1 MTFNFSQYTY
11 RPRHAAKDSRSH
23 LTKGVATAAL
33 TATVS
38 MAGIAAPAN
47 AAPAGPPAGSQMPA
61 LPPLPPAPKLPPVPQ
76 AVEDALNKLGMSAN
90 QIPGS
95 SAPHR
100 PAPAPHR
107 PAPGPNRGYQV
118 RTIHNVPARTSLAVV
133 TNNGIAKTPNADQAR
148 PGLSIVKL
156 YMADYV
162 LRYGDHSNSDRY
174 LAERMIRFSDD
185 GAASKINRKYPRAIS
200 TIARE
205 YGLRNTRA
213 TAHWGNSY
221 TSATDTANFLHK
233 LRIRHPRSLVLHWMR
248 TASPVAADGTRQ
260 DWGTVH
266 LPGVNGTKWGWSDY
280 GPQTR
285 ASASFGNGYTV
296 ASFSWGDRAVQ
307 NADTRAAAR
316 YLR

>member
-1 MTFNFSQYTY
+1 MTFDFSQYTY
-11 RPRHAAKDSRSH
+11 RPRHAAKDSRIS
-23 LTKGVATAAL
+23 LAKGAATAAL
-33 TATVS
+33 TATVG
-38 MAGIAAPAN
+38 MAGIAAPAT
-47 AAPAGPPAGSQMPA
+47 AAPAGPPAGSQ
-61 LPPLPPAPKLPPVPQ
+61 LPPLPQVQLPPPPQLPPVPQ

-100 PAPAPHR
+100 PAPHR
-107 PAPGPNRGYQV
+107 PAPPRGGYQV

-156 YMADYV
+156 YMAHYV
-162 LRYGDHSNSDRY
+162 LRYGDQSNSDRY

-185 GAASKINRKYPRAIS
+185 GAASKIYRKYPRAIS
-200 TIARE
+200 TIARD

-213 TAHWGNSY
+213 AAHWGNSY
-221 TSATDTANFLHK
+221 TSATDTAQFLHK
-233 LRIRHPRSLVLHWMR
+233 LRIRYPRSLVFHWMR
-248 TASPVAADGTRQ
+248 TAGAVAADGTRQ
-260 DWGTVH
+260 NWGTVH

-280 GPQTR
+280 GPQTL

-296 ASFSWGDRAVQ
+296 ASFSWGGRAVQ

>member
-1 MTFNFSQYTY
+1 MTFDFSQHND
-11 RPRHAAKDSRSH
+11 RPRQVAK
-23 LTKGVATAAL
+23 GIATATL
-33 TATVS
+33 TAAIC
-38 MAGIAAPAN
+38 MAGIATPAN
-47 AAPAGPPAGSQMPA
+47 AAPAGPSAGSQ
-61 LPPLPPAPKLPPVPQ
+61 LPPMPQVQLPPPPQLPPLPPVPQ
-76 AVEDALNKLGMSAN
+76 AVEDALNQLGMSAN

-95 SAPHR
+95 SAPKR
-100 PAPAPHR
+100 PAPHR
-107 PAPGPNRGYQV
+107 PAPNKGYKV
-118 RTIHNVPARTSLAVV
+118 RTIHNVPARTSMAVV
-133 TNNGIAKTPNADQAR
+133 TNNGIAKTPNADESR

-162 LRYGDHSNSDRY
+162 LRHGDRSGSDRY

-213 TAHWGNSY
+213 AAHWGNSY
-221 TSATDTANFLHK
+221 TSATDTAQFLHK

-260 DWGTVH
+260 NWGTVH

-280 GPQTR
+280 GRQTL

-296 ASFSWGDRAVQ
+296 ASFSWGGRGVQ